1 MKRMQAQREKSYQ
14 RLTKRKN
21 RKRGKEIIRVRLQI
35 ITTTTT
41 KTNNE
46 NKMNVYVLG
55 DSMV

>member
-1 MKRMQAQREKSYQ
+1 MKRMQVQREKSYQ

-35 ITTTTT
+35 IITT